1 MRGDDRITDV
11 KRDDLATFDDRWTMR
26 HVRVLPFPIERVWR
40 AATTQ
45 DELNAWVLTIARVEP
60 RLGGRASFTWGQPE
74 REPQVGEED
83 SGIGKVA
90 IFEPPRVIRFQGP
103 EDESNPLSEGYL
115 QFELET
121 IPEGTRFAFI
131 QRFAPEFRQDQTK
144 FDPNM
149 KDSALPAG
157 PDTPWRPGF
166 VAGFHCMFDDLGTF
180 LAKDWSAERIRT
192 EGARR
197 VDIVNGKLEGSL
209 DPSKVKL
216 NDDRWGR
223 LVDVYYEYIRANCPP
238 DHRGV

>member
-1 MRGDDRITDV
+1 V
-11 KRDDLATFDDRWTMR
+11 NRDDLATFDDRWAMR
-26 HVRVLPFPIERVWR
+26 HVRVLPFLIERVWR
-40 AATTQ
+40 AATTE
-45 DELNAWVLTIARVEP
+45 DELNAWFLPIARVEP

-74 REPQVGEED
+74 RKPRVGEED
-83 SGIGKVA
+83 SPSGKVA

-103 EDESNPLSEGYL
+103 EDDGKPPGEGYL
-115 QFELET
+115 QFELDP

-180 LAKDWSAERIRT
+180 LTEGWSGERIREEST
-192 EGARR
+192 QR
-197 VDIVNGKLEGSL
+197 VDIVNGKVDGSL
-209 DPSKVKL
+209 DSSKVKVM
-216 NDDRWGR
+216 DERWEE
-223 LVDVYYEYIRANCPP
+223 LVEIYYEYVRDNCPP
-238 DHRGV
+238 DNRAG